1 MIATFPDL
9 LTASALFFGF
19 VYFRFFPVKWEELD
33 EFQKLIVEWCTDDKG
48 INILYKKSGEERY
61 EDFKLYRMISKNVH
75 AHIPSKQLDK
85 PQFKKFLTTKIPT
98 NAYHFNI
105 DEMPEL

>member
-1 MIATFPDL
+1 MRRENLDIH
-9 LTASALFFGF
+9 
-19 VYFRFFPVKWEELD
+19 REE
-33 EFQKLIVEWCTDDKG
+33 
-48 INILYKKSGEERY
+48 KKSGEERY